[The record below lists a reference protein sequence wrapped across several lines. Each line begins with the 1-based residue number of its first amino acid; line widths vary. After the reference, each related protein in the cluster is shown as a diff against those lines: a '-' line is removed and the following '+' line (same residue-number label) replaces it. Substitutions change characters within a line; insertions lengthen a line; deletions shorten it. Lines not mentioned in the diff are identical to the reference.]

1 VGLSLSDDK
10 ASEHVMVDLGEALV
24 PSKSEATTA
33 AHGRRRP
40 R

>member
-24 PSKSEATTA
+24 PRKKQK
-33 AHGRRRP
+33 
-40 R
+40 